1 MRDSFYSG
9 WLEGT
14 AAPGWPVRLGN
25 DANDS
30 EVVVEGLQYRLSK
43 FGGAHEDDACGH
55 RGILT

>member
-1 MRDSFYSG
+1 MRESFYSG

-25 DANDS
+25 DSHYS
-30 EVVVEGLQYRLSK
+30 EFIVEGLQDRLRK
-43 FGGAHEDDACGH
+43 FGGAHKDDVCGH